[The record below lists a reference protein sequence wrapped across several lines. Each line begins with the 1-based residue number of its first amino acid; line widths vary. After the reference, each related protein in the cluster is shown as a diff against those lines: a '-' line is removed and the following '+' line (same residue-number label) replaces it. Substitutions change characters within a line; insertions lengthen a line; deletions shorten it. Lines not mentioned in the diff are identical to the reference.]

1 MLIGKQA
8 SRSPFAPKTKKPTIM
23 KQALIAT
30 LALSLSIAA
39 AGAAPDGNEKAKE
52 KEKAKQEE
60 KAAREKKRA
69 AVEEVLKV
77 KDKNNDSSLTKDE
90 YLTGETDVEAAT
102 LTFDKFNKNKDRA
115 LSKEEIAAS
124 LGM

>member
-1 MLIGKQA
+1 
-8 SRSPFAPKTKKPTIM
+8 M
-23 KQALIAT
+23 KHALVAALS
-30 LALSLSIAA
+30 LALSITVAHAA
-39 AGAAPDGNEKAKE
+39 EDPKEKAKA

-60 KAAREKKRA
+60 KAAREKKRE
-69 AVEEVLKV
+69 AVNEVLKA
-77 KDKNNDSSLTKDE
+77 KDKNDDGSLTLDE

-102 LTFDKFNKNKDRA
+102 KNFEKFNKNKDRV

>member
-1 MLIGKQA
+1 
-8 SRSPFAPKTKKPTIM
+8 M
-23 KQALIAT
+23 KQALVAT
-30 LALSLSIAA
+30 LALSLSISV
-39 AGAAPDGNEKAKE
+39 AGAAPGGDEKAKE

-60 KAAREKKRA
+60 KAAREKKRV
-69 AVEEVLKV
+69 AVEEVLKA

-90 YLTGETDVEAAT
+90 YLTGEADIEAAT
-102 LTFDKFNKNKDRA
+102 KIFDKFNKNKDRV

>member
-1 MLIGKQA
+1 
-8 SRSPFAPKTKKPTIM
+8 M
-23 KQALIAT
+23 KQVFVAALG
-30 LALSLSIAA
+30 LSLSIAA
-39 AGAAPDGNEKAKE
+39 VSGANDGREKAKE

-60 KAAREKKRA
+60 KAAREKKRN
-69 AVEEVLKV
+69 AVEEVLKA

-102 LTFDKFNKNKDRA
+102 KTFDKFNKNKDRA

>member
-1 MLIGKQA
+1 
-8 SRSPFAPKTKKPTIM
+8 M

-39 AGAAPDGNEKAKE
+39 AGAAQDGNEKAKE

-60 KAAREKKRA
+60 KAAREKKRE
-69 AVEEVLKV
+69 AVNEVLKA
-77 KDKNNDSSLTKDE
+77 KDKNDDGSLTLDE
-90 YLTGETDVEAAT
+90 YLTGESDIEAAT
-102 LTFDKFNKNKDRA
+102 KNFEKFNKNKDRA